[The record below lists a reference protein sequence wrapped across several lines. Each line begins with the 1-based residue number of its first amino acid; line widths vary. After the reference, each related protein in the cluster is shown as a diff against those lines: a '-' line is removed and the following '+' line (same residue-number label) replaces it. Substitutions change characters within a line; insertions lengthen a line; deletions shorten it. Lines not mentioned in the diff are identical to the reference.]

1 MHGLSSL
8 PEIAIATWPATF
20 VAVAAVVI
28 AAAVV
33 ALAVLAFRH
42 LKTAQV
48 QVDLLLSY
56 LQMARDQMKIWQE
69 LAAASNL
76 QAAVA
81 NQSLAI
87 LQQQIKTDEQRAKIV
102 LRKALQTTISN
113 TATWKDR
120 LSATPLYLPRTIDLM
135 PSEWSFAVYAA
146 AQIGPSAYEGMLRV
160 QEHINAAKP
169 AIEEFVSSD
178 YSGRAAYSAARKG
191 KQAKHDLQVAQTALE
206 EVLAMITD

>member
-1 MHGLSSL
+1 METISL
-8 PEIAIATWPATF
+8 QQIAIMPWLAILIAF
-20 VAVAAVVI
+20 AVAVN
-28 AAAVV
+28 V
-33 ALAVLAFRH
+33 ATVAVLALLNSRQ
-42 LKTAQV
+42 LKTSQI
-48 QVDLLLSY
+48 QVDTLTAY
-56 LQMARDQMKIWQE
+56 LQTARDQMKIWQE

-76 QAAVA
+76 QAATA

-135 PSEWSFAVYAA
+135 PTEWSFAVYAA

-160 QEHINAAKP
+160 QEHINAARP

-178 YSGRAAYSAARKG
+178 YSNRAAYGAARKG
-191 KQAKHDLQVAQTALE
+191 KQAKENLQIAQTAME

>member
-1 MHGLSSL
+1 MQGPNSIQQ
-8 PEIAIATWPATF
+8 IAIAPWTAILIT
-20 VAVAAVVI
+20 VAAIVNVAAVV
-28 AAAVV
+28 V
-33 ALAVLAFRH
+33 LAVLNSRH
-42 LKTAQV
+42 MKTAQIQADV
-48 QVDLLLSY
+48 LLSY
-56 LQMARDQMKIWQE
+56 LQIAREQTKIWQE
-69 LAAASNL
+69 LAAASSL
-76 QAAVA
+76 QATAA

-120 LSATPLYLPRTIDLM
+120 LSATPLYVPKTIDLM
-135 PSEWSFAVYAA
+135 PTEWSFAVYAA

-178 YSGRAAYSAARKG
+178 YSSRAAYSAARKG
-191 KQAKHDLQVAQTALE
+191 KQAKENLQIAQIAME

>member
-1 MHGLSSL
+1 METISL
-8 PEIAIATWPATF
+8 QQIAIMPWLAILIAF
-20 VAVAAVVI
+20 AVAVN
-28 AAAVV
+28 V
-33 ALAVLAFRH
+33 ATVAVLALLNSRQ
-42 LKTAQV
+42 LKTSQI
-48 QVDLLLSY
+48 QVDTLTAY
-56 LQMARDQMKIWQE
+56 LQTARDQMKIWQE

-76 QAAVA
+76 QAATA

-135 PSEWSFAVYAA
+135 PTEWSFAVYAA

-160 QEHINAAKP
+160 QEHINAA
-169 AIEEFVSSD
+169 
-178 YSGRAAYSAARKG
+178 
-191 KQAKHDLQVAQTALE
+191 
-206 EVLAMITD
+206 